1 MLVVLQQTYYIF
13 EFLDRYKQ
21 CCSQNEIP
29 GRVIAL
35 TGIETFSCSLR
46 NERKYHPKWPQL
58 GELYEKRE
66 AALKHASLDKQ
77 RSEFKSIND
86 QVFNL
91 HEEIDGDIINE
102 AQILIEVNT
111 SIMLTQSKHLNQF
124 NPDVQ
129 IIDDVGIF
137 NKSQC
142 YAMIS
147 QVFFC
152 YLIICSD

>member
-1 MLVVLQQTYYIF
+1 MLVVLQLTYYIS

-21 CCSQNEIP
+21 RCSQNGIA

-35 TGIETFSCSLR
+35 TGIETVSCSLR
-46 NERKYHPKWPQL
+46 NERKSHPKWLQL
-58 GELYEKRE
+58 GKLYEKRE
-66 AALKHASLDKQ
+66 AALKQASLDKQ
-77 RSEFKSIND
+77 HSEFESIND
-86 QVFNL
+86 QLINL

-137 NKSQC
+137 NKSHC
-142 YAMIS
+142 YAMLS
-147 QVFFC
+147 QVFF
-152 YLIICSD
+152 LLSDHLF